1 MKTAPRTAIALA
13 SALAAVAVAC
23 SGGGGNGAR
32 VNPHSTLRS
41 GSAPAVYSTDGITK
55 IKHIIVVMQENRSFD
70 NYFGTFPGA
79 DGIPMHNGVPTVCV
93 PVPNIAGC
101 ARPYHDTSLIDGGGP
116 HNLGA
121 AERDIHGGAM
131 DGFARSAVAGR
142 MKACDHP
149 TVNPVCTGATTPGDV
164 PDVLGYHT
172 AAEIPNYWA
181 YARNFVLQDHMFAGV
196 NSWSLPAHLD
206 MVSGWSAK
214 CSDTAD
220 PMTCVT
226 NIDRPGR
233 AIAGATAQPPYA
245 WTDLTYVLDRAGV
258 SWRYFVQA
266 GSQPDC
272 TDPAD
277 MICPPQ
283 WQSHLA
289 PDFWNPLP
297 GFADVQQDGQLRD
310 VTSPTNYFRMARR
323 GSLPSVSWIVPN
335 GRNSEH
341 PPASIANG
349 QAWVTKVIDAAMRSP
364 DWKSTAIFL
373 SWDDWG
379 GFYDNVPP
387 PALNPQGL
395 GMRVPGLVISPYA
408 QRGMIDHQTL
418 STDSYLRFIEDD
430 FLGGQRIDPATDGR
444 PDARPFV
451 AENTPGVGNLL
462 ADFNFTQKPLP
473 PLILAPR
480 PDGGHRTGT
489 RARARA
495 VSRISRS
502 GTPTP

>member
-1 MKTAPRTAIALA
+1 MRTGHRTAIALA
-13 SALAAVAVAC
+13 SVLTLAAVAC
-23 SGGGGNGAR
+23 SSGGPGGAR
-32 VNPHSTLRS
+32 VDPAGELQHAT
-41 GSAPAVYSTDGITK
+41 APAVYSTDGIHK
-55 IKHIIVVMQENRSFD
+55 IKHVIVVMQENRSFD

-79 DGIPMHNGVPTVCV
+79 DGIPMQNGVPTVCV
-93 PVPNIAGC
+93 PVPGVAGC
-101 ARPYHDTSLIDGGGP
+101 VRPYHDTSLIDGGGP
-116 HNLGA
+116 HNITA
-121 AERDIHGGAM
+121 AERDIDDGTM

-142 MKACDHP
+142 MKVCDHA
-149 TVNPVCTGATTPGDV
+149 TVNPVCTDTTTPGDV
-164 PDVLGYHT
+164 PDALGYHT
-172 AAEIPNYWA
+172 ADEIPNYWA
-181 YARNFVLQDHMFAGV
+181 YARHFVLQDHMFEGV

-214 CSDTAD
+214 CTDPTD
-220 PMTCVT
+220 PMSCVT

-233 AIAGATAQPPYA
+233 AVPGSTSPPPYA
-245 WTDLTYVLDRAGV
+245 WTDLTYLLDRGGV

-283 WQSHLA
+283 WQSHQT

-297 GFADVQQDGQLRD
+297 GFADVQQDGQLHD
-310 VTSPTNYFRMARR
+310 VTSPSTYFRMARR
-323 GSLPSVSWIVPN
+323 GSLPSVSWVVPN

-379 GFYDNVPP
+379 GFYDHVAPP
-387 PALNPQGL
+387 GLNPQGL
-395 GMRVPGLVISPYA
+395 GIRVPGLVISPYA
-408 QRGMIDHQTL
+408 QSGMIDHQTL

-430 FLGGQRIDPATDGR
+430 FLGSERIDPATDGR
-444 PDARPFV
+444 PDSRPFV
-451 AENTPGVGNLL
+451 AETTPGVGDLL

-473 PLILAPR
+473 PLILPPR
-480 PDGGHRTGT
+480 PNR
-489 RARARA
+489 
-495 VSRISRS
+495 
-502 GTPTP
+502 

>member
-1 MKTAPRTAIALA
+1 MRTRHRTAIALA
-13 SALAAVAVAC
+13 SVLTLVAVAC
-23 SGGGGNGAR
+23 SSSGHGGAR
-32 VNPHSTLRS
+32 VDPAGEVQS
-41 GSAPAVYSTDGITK
+41 GTAPAVYSTDGITK
-55 IKHIIVVMQENRSFD
+55 IKHVIVVMQENRSFD

-79 DGIPMHNGVPTVCV
+79 DGIPMRNGVATVCV
-93 PVPNIAGC
+93 PVPGVAGC
-101 ARPYHDTSLIDGGGP
+101 VRPYHDTSLIDGGGP
-116 HNLGA
+116 HNVTA
-121 AERDIHGGAM
+121 AERDIDGGAM

-142 MKACDHP
+142 MKACDHA
-149 TVNPVCTGATTPGDV
+149 TVNPVCTNATTPGDV
-164 PDVLGYHT
+164 PDALGYHT

-181 YARNFVLQDHMFAGV
+181 YARRFVLQDHMFEGV
-196 NSWSLPAHLD
+196 NAWSLPAHLD

-214 CSDTAD
+214 CTDPTD
-220 PMTCVT
+220 PMSCAT

-233 AIAGATAQPPYA
+233 AVPGSTSPPPYA
-245 WTDLTYVLDRAGV
+245 WTDLTYLLDQGGV

-283 WQSHLA
+283 WQSHQT

-297 GFADVQQDGQLRD
+297 GFSDVQQDGQLHD
-310 VTSPTNYFRMARR
+310 VTSPTTYFRMARR

-364 DWKSTAIFL
+364 DWKSTAILL

-379 GFYDNVPP
+379 GFYDHVAPP
-387 PALNPQGL
+387 GLNPQGL
-395 GMRVPGLVISPYA
+395 GIRVPGLVISPYA
-408 QRGMIDHQTL
+408 QSGMIDHQTL

-430 FLGGQRIDPATDGR
+430 FLGGERIDPAADGR
-444 PDARPFV
+444 PDSRPFV
-451 AENTPGVGNLL
+451 AETTPGVGDLL

-473 PLILAPR
+473 PLILPPR
-480 PDGGHRTGT
+480 PNR
-489 RARARA
+489 
-495 VSRISRS
+495 
-502 GTPTP
+502 